1 MKLGKKLEN
10 VMAKWG
16 IHDVAE
22 LARLTP
28 AQVLAVEG
36 VGESTLLRLRKYLA
50 HRGLAL
56 ADDRE
61 PAYWLK
67 LAEVPEGEP
76 PPTETD
82 FIVRVCCNEQYPFR
96 FDEAKDDDGKPVAVR
111 TEVSALWAEGLA
123 DYAIKGLEGEF
134 ALERKADDLFSSLSH
149 GRENFENEIARLD
162 AKCDFVAIVCENS
175 WGQMFEDQK
184 LGRLQHGASLNVV
197 HRTWLSWSI
206 RYPSVH
212 WFFCDGRV
220 HAEMVAWG
228 LIRRFW
234 SHYVHRKAKGQLAAR
249 QAFLD
254 PLADLDL

>member
-1 MKLGKKLEN
+1 
-10 VMAKWG
+10 
-16 IHDVAE
+16 
-22 LARLTP
+22 
-28 AQVLAVEG
+28 
-36 VGESTLLRLRKYLA
+36 
-50 HRGLAL
+50 L

-149 GRENFENEIARLD
+149 RGDSLRELLGADVRRPEARATPARSEPQRGTSNMVELVD
-162 AKCDFVAIVCENS
+162 
-175 WGQMFEDQK
+175 
-184 LGRLQHGASLNVV
+184 SLS
-197 HRTWLSWSI
+197 LSAL
-206 RYPSVH
+206 V
-212 WFFCDGRV
+212 
-220 HAEMVAWG
+220 
-228 LIRRFW
+228 L
-234 SHYVHRKAKGQLAAR
+234 L
-249 QAFLD
+249 
-254 PLADLDL
+254 